1 MSDKD
6 QQSKSTISA
15 NRSVARA
22 ISVLR
27 ALAGSPEAATATD
40 VARKAGL
47 PRPTTFRLLLT
58 LEEEGF
64 VDRRDNHY
72 SLGWDLARIARS
84 ADPAAGVV
92 ARTRGTIKSLAE
104 QLGET
109 ITLSLRRG
117 FFEFDLVLQESP
129 RSIRVT
135 MSDMRGLRWPL
146 HASATGKLLLAE
158 LTPEQVFRA
167 AGEELP
173 KLAARTI
180 TNRQDLRAELDRVRS
195 QGWAQIDDE
204 LEDGLFAMAVPLR
217 DNVGQMFAALAM
229 VAPQQRIESDDTKQ
243 RHLKLLLDGARQL
256 THQLTST
263 MPANE

>member
-1 MSDKD
+1 VSDKEI
-6 QQSKSTISA
+6 QSKSTITA

-40 VARKAGL
+40 VAKKVGL
-47 PRPTTFRLLLT
+47 PRATTFRLLLT

-92 ARTRGTIKSLAE
+92 ARAGGTVKSLAE

-109 ITLSLRRG
+109 VTLSLRRG
-117 FFEFDLVLQESP
+117 LFEFDVVLQESR
-129 RSIRVT
+129 RSIAVT
-135 MSDMRGLRWPL
+135 MSDMRGMRWPL
-146 HASATGKLLLAE
+146 HASSTGKLLLAE

-167 AGEELP
+167 VGDELP

-180 TNRQDLRAELDRVRS
+180 TNRDELRAELDQVRS
-195 QGWAQIDDE
+195 QGWAHIDDE
-204 LEDGLFAMAVPLR
+204 LEDGIFSMAVPLR

-229 VAPQQRIESDDTKQ
+229 VAPKHRVESDDTRQ
-243 RHLKLLLDGARQL
+243 RHLHLLLDGARQL